1 MNDEEKEKNSIM
13 LSVAPYLTLGAQLA
27 ATVIAFFFIG
37 KYCDEY
43 FGTMPWLMV
52 TLTMV
57 GVVGGMI
64 KFFQTV
70 IELGKKE
77 ENERRGKI

>member
-1 MNDEEKEKNSIM
+1 MNNEEKDQKGVM

-27 ATVIAFFFIG
+27 ITVVVFFFIG
-37 KYCDEY
+37 KYADEY
-43 FGTMPWLMV
+43 FETKPWLMIA
-52 TLTMV
+52 LTMA
-57 GVVGGMI
+57 GMVGGMI

-70 IELGKKE
+70 IELSKKE